1 MGKYSDPAMFV
12 NKQYEQLNK
21 GLSDMYSN
29 VAKNAQAIKAR
40 ELKKKQQAAKRM
52 SDWNKIYAKGTQ
64 ENYQGALDF
73 TSAMPEDSVNTMQ
86 FTNQLKSVYKQGYD
100 NIAQMVASGASEG
113 EIASYVQD
121 QINAANTFTEG
132 IVAFDNFQQKYNS
145 GIEKIGQE
153 AGDMK
158 GNEVGDIVVGSQ
170 YNNTFSAL
178 GIDPGDD
185 KVPLDQLKMVGDL
198 NTGIKFF
205 YDKDGDGKLQ
215 EAEVLDLN
223 TMAKNFSGGENPYFK
238 EVEDFTE
245 ISKAYKSQLANL
257 EKAPDFVREFSVT
270 ENGQTRKVTHVDR
283 KKRQDYFLNENSDGG
298 KLINEIIRTKDAT
311 MLAQS
316 IYGYKFA
323 EQFDPTDP
331 VQMKMLK
338 IGLAEKLSPS
348 LFPGSEKLAPSA
360 SDRTTVT
367 RTYEDKSPEIAV
379 IENFTKPVHDDVIA
393 FRENPTTNVQKV
405 KDFVGR
411 PYKTGS
417 GDLSAGI
424 ISDIATTDNPPTIQ
438 VTYAVNGKTEVSRVF
453 NMLENAD
460 AKEFESNIINGNFP
474 RAKRERIEGTYDGL
488 ISGQGYDDSESTTRV
503 SNRKGT
509 PTLTIEDFEEQIS
522 GSDDVISSRSLYES
536 WKSGWA
542 GQPAAPST
550 PTASTNQNNIAPNQQ
565 ISYQSFTTPSG
576 VSVNVSKKGYLE
588 DKNDGSTESDIA
600 KVLNWE
606 KENGYSNMGFTGGGG
621 SAKGNANKAAFESVL
636 KQVKSTDPNI
646 PDEEATAVAAE
657 QTVSQYIIGDGS
669 SVTLKG
675 GNTLITADLGIDRA
689 KFDELPGEL
698 KHYLIDYKMNSGR
711 SSKDFMMILAGEWD
725 GTLARKNYS
734 DLTNE
739 EKKKYDE
746 FDFSTVDLAN
756 ITPRQMEIARRRLYQ
771 DDGAKA
777 FKSDDM
783 GTRIGGNIEKVDHTI
798 DIKDFPNTG
807 SDADK
812 RKFFIENNI
821 LPGDTINGAKVPNY

>member
-21 GLSDMYSN
+21 GLSNMYSN
-29 VAKNAQAIKAR
+29 VAKNAEAIKAR

-73 TSAMPEDSVNTMQ
+73 TSAMPEDSINTMQ

-132 IVAFDNFQQKYNS
+132 IVAFDNFQQRYNS

-185 KVPLDQLKMVGDL
+185 KVPLDKLKMVGDL
-198 NTGIKFF
+198 STGIKFF

-223 TMAKNFSGGENPYFK
+223 TMAKNFGGGENPYFK

-245 ISKAYKSQLANL
+245 ISKAYRSQLANL

-338 IGLAEKLSPS
+338 VGLAEKLSPS

-379 IENFTKPVHDDVIA
+379 IENFTRPIHEDVSGYA
-393 FRENPTTNVQKV
+393 VNNSPSKLQDLNTKYA
-405 KDFVGR
+405 GR
-411 PYKTGS
+411 PFKTSKGNE
-417 GDLSAGI
+417 LTTGI
-424 ISDIATTDNPPTIQ
+424 INDISVVPGQSNQNLLQISY
-438 VTYAVNGKTEVSRVF
+438 VVNGKTEVGMNF
-453 NMLENAD
+453 DLNTPDGLKA
-460 AKEFESNIINGNFP
+460 FETALVHGNFP
-474 RAKRERIEGTYDGL
+474 NAKKERIEGTYDGL
-488 ISGQGYDDSESTTRV
+488 ISGEGYDDSKSTTRV
-503 SNRKGT
+503 SKRQGT
-509 PTLTIEDFEEQIS
+509 STLTIEDFEEQIS
-522 GSDDVISSRSLYES
+522 GSDDVVSSRSLYES

-542 GQPAAPST
+542 GQPSALSTSTTVSTTQAPPPSPQATTDLSINNFGGVDYSSNDLGGVDPVQYANDGSAQDQYRIILNFENTAGSSDGTHLDNYGFTGDAYQGRRPKT
-550 PTASTNQNNIAPNQQ
+550 PEEALKIINNEIVPEVVKE
-565 ISYQSFTTPSG
+565 IG
-576 VSVNVSKKGYLE
+576 I
-588 DKNDGSTESDIA
+588 DKNDFESLPANIQGALVDYKFNTGRSEKDILQIA
-600 KVLNWE
+600 
-606 KENGYSNMGFTGGGG
+606 Y
-621 SAKGNANKAAFESVL
+621 NKAMGVSGGWDA
-636 KQVKSTDPNI
+636 VKSYGIDANGDKITEKLDYKKDEVIKALKEGKITPEIIAEVKKEQYLARIQGMRNMLKKDPNATNSKGVRI
-646 PDEEATAVAAE
+646 DALLPEAE
-657 QTVSQYIIGDGS
+657 
-669 SVTLKG
+669 
-675 GNTLITADLGIDRA
+675 
-689 KFDELPGEL
+689 
-698 KHYLIDYKMNSGR
+698 
-711 SSKDFMMILAGEWD
+711 
-725 GTLARKNYS
+725 
-734 DLTNE
+734 
-739 EKKKYDE
+739 
-746 FDFSTVDLAN
+746 
-756 ITPRQMEIARRRLYQ
+756 
-771 DDGAKA
+771 KA
-777 FKSDDM
+777 FVKSHSSRVKM
-783 GTRIGGNIEKVDHTI
+783 
-798 DIKDFPNTG
+798 
-807 SDADK
+807 
-812 RKFFIENNI
+812 FI
-821 LPGDTINGAKVPNY
+821 

>member
-29 VAKNAQAIKAR
+29 VAKNAEAIKAR
-40 ELKKKQQAAKRM
+40 ELKKRQQAAKRM

-73 TSAMPEDSVNTMQ
+73 TSAMPEDSINTMQ

-223 TMAKNFSGGENPYFK
+223 TMAKNFAGGENPYFK

-360 SDRTTVT
+360 SDRTTIT
-367 RTYEDKSPEIAV
+367 RTYEDKSPEITV
-379 IENFTKPVHDDVIA
+379 IENFTKPVHEDVIA
-393 FRENPTTNVQKV
+393 FRQNPTTNVQKV

-453 NMLENAD
+453 NMLEDAD

-488 ISGQGYDDSESTTRV
+488 ISGEGYDDSESTTRV

-536 WKSGWA
+536 WKNGWA
-542 GQPAAPST
+542 GQPSAPST
-550 PTASTNQNNIAPNQQ
+550 PTTVSTTQTITAPSPQTTTDLSINNFGGVDYSSNDLGGVDPVQYANDGSAQDQYRIILNFENTAGSSDGTHLDNYGFTGDA
-565 ISYQSFTTPSG
+565 YQGRRPKTPEEALKIINNEIVPEVVKEIG
-576 VSVNVSKKGYLE
+576 I
-588 DKNDGSTESDIA
+588 DKNDFESLPANIQGALVDYKFNTGRSEKDILQIA
-600 KVLNWE
+600 
-606 KENGYSNMGFTGGGG
+606 Y
-621 SAKGNANKAAFESVL
+621 NKAMGVSGGWDA
-636 KQVKSTDPNI
+636 VKS
-646 PDEEATAVAAE
+646 
-657 QTVSQYIIGDGS
+657 Y
-669 SVTLKG
+669 
-675 GNTLITADLGIDRA
+675 GIDA
-689 KFDELPGEL
+689 NGDK
-698 KHYLIDYKMNSGR
+698 I
-711 SSKDFMMILAGEWD
+711 
-725 GTLARKNYS
+725 T
-734 DLTNE
+734 
-739 EKKKYDE
+739 EK
-746 FDFSTVDLAN
+746 
-756 ITPRQMEIARRRLYQ
+756 IRL
-771 DDGAKA
+771 
-777 FKSDDM
+777 
-783 GTRIGGNIEKVDHTI
+783 
-798 DIKDFPNTG
+798 
-807 SDADK
+807 
-812 RKFFIENNI
+812 
-821 LPGDTINGAKVPNY
+821 

>member
-245 ISKAYKSQLANL
+245 ISKAYRSQLANL
-257 EKAPDFVREFSVT
+257 EKAPDFVKEMSVT
-270 ENGQTRKVTHVDR
+270 DANGVTRKVTHVDR

-298 KLINEIIRTKDAT
+298 KLINEIIRTKDVT

-338 IGLAEKLSPS
+338 VGLAEKLSPS

-367 RTYEDKSPEIAV
+367 RTYEDKSPEIAI
-379 IENFTKPVHDDVIA
+379 IENFTKPVHEDISS
-393 FRENPTTNVQKV
+393 FRTNPSAQAATKLNN
-405 KDFVGR
+405 DFRGR
-411 PYKTGS
+411 PFKTSKGGKLVTGVIDS
-417 GDLSAGI
+417 VTQVGG
-424 ISDIATTDNPPTIQ
+424 ATSNKI
-438 VTYAVNGKTEVSRVF
+438 EVSYTPDGTNFVEIPF
-453 NMLENAD
+453 DLTKDED
-460 AKEFESNIINGNFP
+460 AALFESMIVHGNFP
-474 RAKRERIEGTYDGL
+474 NAKKERIDGVAAGL
-488 ISGQGYDDSESTTRV
+488 VSGKGYDDSKSTTRITKRQG
-503 SNRKGT
+503 S
-509 PTLTIEDFEEQIS
+509 PTLKIEDFEEQIS
-522 GSDDVISSRSLYES
+522 GSNDVISSRDLYES
-536 WKSGWA
+536 WKQGFEGPEIETTTISAKPTGVR
-542 GQPAAPST
+542 GTEPT
-550 PTASTNQNNIAPNQQ
+550 PGTMGTET
-565 ISYQSFTTPSG
+565 ISYSDLSSTSFGGKDYSSNTRVGQEGKYDSQDPLDNQIMKIINFETIAGSSSGKG
-576 VSVNVSKKGYLE
+576 VSSY
-588 DKNDGSTESDIA
+588 
-600 KVLNWE
+600 
-606 KENGYSNMGFTGGGG
+606 GFTDDKYTTKPQNPKE
-621 SAKGNANKAAFESVL
+621 AVEM
-636 KQVKSTDPNI
+636 VKTEIMP
-646 PDEEATAVAAE
+646 ATM
-657 QTVSQYIIGDGS
+657 
-669 SVTLKG
+669 K
-675 GNTLITADLGIDRA
+675 
-689 KFDELPGEL
+689 EL
-698 KHYLIDYKMNSGR
+698 KIPAGVFEDIDPMIQASLIDYKMNTGR
-711 SSKDFMMILAGEWD
+711 NMADLLVIAYENENNIPDDKRTWD
-725 GTLARKNYS
+725 GIKGAGSGSPTVTQEMRQALADGKISAAAIAAAKDELYVGRLVEMKKNKS
-734 DLTNE
+734 P
-739 EKKKYDE
+739 KYDE
-746 FDFSTVDLAN
+746 ALEA
-756 ITPRQMEIARRRLYQ
+756 YQ
-771 DDGAKA
+771 KSHSNRVNM
-777 FKSDDM
+777 FK
-783 GTRIGGNIEKVDHTI
+783 
-798 DIKDFPNTG
+798 
-807 SDADK
+807 
-812 RKFFIENNI
+812 
-821 LPGDTINGAKVPNY
+821 